1 MDQKKID
8 ELMRKNPTNWYKTDP
23 PESDYIWIL
32 VGSIAVVLVAI
43 VTELW

>member
-8 ELMRKNPTNWYKTDP
+8 EMMRKNPTNWYKQDP

-32 VGSIAVVLVAI
+32 VGSIIVVLVAI
-43 VTELW
+43 IDELW